1 MSQSCDHSKGTSLGD
16 LMKPGEPLL
25 VTTGSSTGA
34 VMMVK
39 EECWK
44 KGIEP
49 ILLEV
54 DMMDV
59 ETLSA
64 EVQSTSPDATV
75 IISEVRRALPEVI
88 EKVREVMQDK
98 TRTVVVA
105 DAKSQKPG
113 IDPKEF
119 TDLGGHSANFP

>member
-1 MSQSCDHSKGTSLGD
+1 MSQSCDHGKGTSLGD

-59 ETLSA
+59 ETFSA
-64 EVQSTSPDATV
+64 EVRSTSPDATV
-75 IISEVRRALPEVI
+75 IISEVRRALPEVL

-113 IDPKEF
+113 IDPKVF
-119 TDLGGHSANFP
+119 TDLGGHSASFP

>member
-1 MSQSCDHSKGTSLGD
+1 MSHSCDHGKGTSLGD

-64 EVQSTSPDATV
+64 EVRSTSPDATV
-75 IISEVRRALPEVI
+75 IISEVRRALPEVL
-88 EKVREVMQDK
+88 EKVREVLQDK

-105 DAKSQKPG
+105 DARSQKPG
-113 IDPKEF
+113 IDPKFF
-119 TDLGGHSANFP
+119 TDNGGHSANFP